1 MLVESEFCCRERE
14 GAGLVD
20 VPGAVVDVV
29 DLDCKGAACRDQYE
43 EGEDA
48 DQHYK

>member
-1 MLVESEFCCRERE
+1 MLVKSELSSLKRE

-29 DLDCKGAACRDQYE
+29 DLDCEGSACCEQDE

>member
-1 MLVESEFCCRERE
+1 VLVESEFCSRERE
-14 GAGLVD
+14 GARLVG

-29 DLDCKGAACRDQYE
+29 DLDCEGAGCCHQYE

-48 DQHYK
+48 DGHYK